1 MLKPTMNA
9 ASDLPIS
16 AKGDYATC
24 SPELPDEKPFDMLRA
39 EEDPHVPPTRFHAKP
54 LPRLGCGGPSQCKQT
69 EESGINQ
76 TLNGEICARSKN
88 QLEKPH
94 DQTDLGTP
102 TNAITPSQEM
112 EDAFV
117 SGMLQ
122 VAQRFE
128 TDAEAFSR
136 GAVPGFSTGVK
147 PQEVSE
153 QEPHAKKRRVEDPAQ
168 LSSTQI
174 VHNHELADQV
184 KSASLDDA
192 HDSACHQMPPEDQ
205 IDEVE
210 TESVEVQVIAE
221 GSLPHAVRM
230 PWGQTAGQLVVA
242 HAKLTQQEASMLA
255 INSAM
260 DSQIPL
266 TSVLMPDMVVRIDN
280 VNDVQRGECKSH
292 LSDHCQKAPIL
303 TGDTRQEHLWE
314 QRGWV
319 AVDEM
324 EFYMHMLSNSYPG
337 TFHFPKEVQAA
348 DDGHLT
354 QVILDLILEVGKSN
368 THAVFAPIL
377 TEHHWYPVVVMP
389 YHDKVAIWT
398 PKLQA
403 QKIQRAVQNMLGQ
416 HPIEVFPTAFP
427 QSFPMDCGFQT
438 VGWMISMASF
448 DQEFRAI
455 SDQHATQWRCSFHQH
470 LIATGQHV
478 TKVLSPIKL
487 GGMKA
492 DIDQLTA
499 LLVEHG
505 VAQARSAECADMII
519 SNLGSGVAHKL
530 LQSPK
535 PWADLKARANL
546 CKPPL
551 RIVLPEELRGMIQSK
566 MDSGKPIGRK
576 NNKVKTSRPG
586 IGDIR
591 LKADQII
598 VPNAV
603 FKQQDGAELG
613 HLNPSQINATSRGII
628 VVNYEDAKPYFGI
641 NQAMTSEGLGLLVLD
656 HHDTRLPNNHT
667 IVRVPALCKATSEP
681 LLATAA
687 LFQLGQKTVMRNL
700 PEECIEVQETPY
712 AVVRVALYRDQA
724 PVSWESVIAGPVKQM
739 MNIPTLQGLQ
749 QADVMDVWDR
759 QFLDDRL
766 KKAEPSQAAIV
777 MVNIR
782 IGSKNL
788 EDVLSGSGVS
798 GCYIEQRT
806 PDGHAPHPDFQVIWL
821 PRKTYAEA
829 TVAQQSNK
837 TPCKLARSGNR
848 YGLRVSRG
856 HAEQTHNAH
865 RPDVIY
871 LQGND
876 LQRFKVGPLP
886 FGSSKASIATLFR
899 KWNWQARPL
908 GPIGPSRDK
917 SGIMWHVQSASN
929 PEHWIYQASHG
940 DILISPDAQQTT
952 QPPAKQAIIASEK
965 TLQSLAKPTSLAVPD
980 SEDPWLHKDPWRNS
994 NPAPAAAPLNAQ
1006 QFAELAQTMEQ
1017 RLAKHMTSE
1026 DKMEVDTDRRV
1037 ADLESKVGQLTQDLA
1052 TFQHHQGKQQQIIQN
1067 QVAAIDAKVDS
1078 QQQSIHNMLESKL
1091 ENQMARI
1098 EQLFAKRAKTSQE

>member
-1 MLKPTMNA
+1 
-9 ASDLPIS
+9 
-16 AKGDYATC
+16 
-24 SPELPDEKPFDMLRA
+24 
-39 EEDPHVPPTRFHAKP
+39 
-54 LPRLGCGGPSQCKQT
+54 
-69 EESGINQ
+69 
-76 TLNGEICARSKN
+76 
-88 QLEKPH
+88 
-94 DQTDLGTP
+94 
-102 TNAITPSQEM
+102 
-112 EDAFV
+112 
-117 SGMLQ
+117 
-122 VAQRFE
+122 
-128 TDAEAFSR
+128 
-136 GAVPGFSTGVK
+136 
-147 PQEVSE
+147 
-153 QEPHAKKRRVEDPAQ
+153 
-168 LSSTQI
+168 
-174 VHNHELADQV
+174 
-184 KSASLDDA
+184 
-192 HDSACHQMPPEDQ
+192 
-205 IDEVE
+205 
-210 TESVEVQVIAE
+210 
-221 GSLPHAVRM
+221 
-230 PWGQTAGQLVVA
+230 
-242 HAKLTQQEASMLA
+242 
-255 INSAM
+255 
-260 DSQIPL
+260 
-266 TSVLMPDMVVRIDN
+266 
-280 VNDVQRGECKSH
+280 
-292 LSDHCQKAPIL
+292 
-303 TGDTRQEHLWE
+303 
-314 QRGWV
+314 
-319 AVDEM
+319 
-324 EFYMHMLSNSYPG
+324 
-337 TFHFPKEVQAA
+337 
-348 DDGHLT
+348 
-354 QVILDLILEVGKSN
+354 
-368 THAVFAPIL
+368 
-377 TEHHWYPVVVMP
+377 
-389 YHDKVAIWT
+389 
-398 PKLQA
+398 
-403 QKIQRAVQNMLGQ
+403 
-416 HPIEVFPTAFP
+416 
-427 QSFPMDCGFQT
+427 
-438 VGWMISMASF
+438 
-448 DQEFRAI
+448 
-455 SDQHATQWRCSFHQH
+455 
-470 LIATGQHV
+470 
-478 TKVLSPIKL
+478 
-487 GGMKA
+487 
-492 DIDQLTA
+492 
-499 LLVEHG
+499 
-505 VAQARSAECADMII
+505 
-519 SNLGSGVAHKL
+519 
-530 LQSPK
+530 
-535 PWADLKARANL
+535 
-546 CKPPL
+546 
-551 RIVLPEELRGMIQSK
+551 
-566 MDSGKPIGRK
+566 
-576 NNKVKTSRPG
+576 
-586 IGDIR
+586 
-591 LKADQII
+591 
-598 VPNAV
+598 
-603 FKQQDGAELG
+603 
-613 HLNPSQINATSRGII
+613 
-628 VVNYEDAKPYFGI
+628 
-641 NQAMTSEGLGLLVLD
+641 
-656 HHDTRLPNNHT
+656 
-667 IVRVPALCKATSEP
+667 
-681 LLATAA
+681 
-687 LFQLGQKTVMRNL
+687 
-700 PEECIEVQETPY
+700 
-712 AVVRVALYRDQA
+712 
-724 PVSWESVIAGPVKQM
+724 M

-806 PDGHAPHPDFQVIWL
+806 PDGRAPHPDFQVIWL